1 MSKLGRLGTE
11 KTRQIVEKIRSVES
25 PAALS
30 FALSQQSLIQEKGEG
45 MYVTDVDGNRYL
57 DFMSGF
63 GALSTGHSHPRVVE
77 AVREQ
82 SGKIVHAM
90 ASSSSVRAALLERIA
105 SLTPG
110 PPNDKAIQLC
120 IGGSDAMEV
129 AIKQARFHK
138 QKAGMIAFEGGFHG
152 RTTGALALT
161 AFGISRR
168 GIGPLFPGVTHVPY
182 PYCYRCAFGLT
193 YPGCNLHCVLYLDR
207 KLSARYSG
215 VSEVGSIFVEPIQGV
230 GGMVVPP
237 IEFLKELR
245 HICDRYELVLVA
257 DEVMSGWGRTGKLF
271 ACEHSGV
278 IPDILVTAKGIAS
291 GYPLSAVVSRK
302 AVLTNWQ
309 PSTEG
314 YTFAGNLVS
323 CAAGLATIAVIEEQD
338 LAGNA
343 TQMGGYFADNLQE
356 LQKCHTFIGE
366 VRHRGLMVAMELV
379 KDRTTKQPLPAAE
392 VIESLMDEGL
402 LAYLGGY
409 HRNVVAFLPPLICVK
424 KDIDE
429 AMNILK
435 SVFSNVKA

>member
-1 MSKLGRLGTE
+1 LSKLGRLRTE
-11 KTRQIVEKIRSVES
+11 KTRQIAEKIRRVES

-30 FALSQQSLIQEKGEG
+30 FALSPQSLIQEKGEG

-82 SGKIVHAM
+82 SGRMVHAM

-110 PPNDKAIQLC
+110 PPDDKAIQLC
-120 IGGSDAMEV
+120 IGGSDAIEV

-161 AFGISRR
+161 AFAFSRR

-182 PYCYRCAFGLT
+182 AYCYRCAFGLT
-193 YPGCNLHCVLYLDR
+193 YPECDLHCARYLDR

-215 VSEVGSIFVEPIQGV
+215 VGEVGSIFVEPVQGV
-230 GGMVVPP
+230 GGMVAPP

-302 AVLTNWQ
+302 AVLANWQ
-309 PSTEG
+309 SSTEG

-323 CAAGLATIAVIEEQD
+323 CAAGLATVAVIEEQD

-343 TQMGGYFADNLQE
+343 AQMGDYFVDQLQE
-356 LQKCHTFIGE
+356 LQERHSFIGE

-379 KDRTTKQPLPAAE
+379 KDRMTKEPSPGADI
-392 VIESLMDEGL
+392 IESLMDEGL

-409 HRNVVAFLPPLICVK
+409 HRNVVAFLPPLICVQ

-429 AMNILK
+429 AISILK
-435 SVFSNVKA
+435 SVLGKVKL